1 MGKWTPS
8 CSQTGA
14 NAVCKVCKDG
24 GGDER
29 MLLCEACDEGYH
41 YDCLTPPLKG
51 SIFLKIS

>member
-1 MGKWTPS
+1 MDPS